1 MNSDSEGE
9 TLAFSCSKAYFLVVF
24 ETWNLTVARAG
35 IKLVA
40 LLPQILECGITG
52 VSETSC
58 LTLIFLSKNVII
70 FFFVSVSVPF
80 ECSMIRMTSTFQEKK
95 LMKLL
100 RL

>member
-40 LLPQILECGITG
+40 LLPQVLECGITG
-52 VSETSC
+52 VNETPC
-58 LTLIFLSKNVII
+58 LTLVFLSKNVNI

-80 ECSMIRMTSTFQEKK
+80 ECSMSRITSTFQGKK
-95 LMKLL
+95 IMKLL

>member
-1 MNSDSEGE
+1 MRVQHLAFMSSDSEGE

-40 LLPQILECGITG
+40 LLPQVLECGITG
-52 VSETSC
+52 VSETPR
-58 LTLIFLSKNVII
+58 LTLIFLSKNVI

-80 ECSMIRMTSTFQEKK
+80 ECSMSRMTSTFQEKN
-95 LMKLL
+95 
-100 RL
+100 